1 MTKENTTTSNNES
14 TFTLPYKVICNRCK
28 SEKMVRHDVL
38 LKRLM
43 KHKGTLQE
51 RFIAETKTYLCQ
63 NCKRIEK
70 NKELEKL
77 FNK

>member
-1 MTKENTTTSNNES
+1 MTKEVKKEVKEEKL
-14 TFTLPYKVICNRCK
+14 FTLPYKVICNHCK